1 MAQTYTYP
9 ITAFP
14 NDAVNLIDLE
24 EAIEKDITTLVVESL
39 SHEGLVHVTF
49 TQALTGTEETDLSNI
64 VASHNG
70 EKTIPIE
77 LTFQAERANT
87 FTSTASAYTQVLSLS
102 ASIPPGGQGD
112 YRLQWFTLYGI
123 DSGLVN
129 FRMRLKQD
137 DEEIPLMGYTE
148 EVPNSDPDERIPRS
162 GFIPLKNLKKGFHHF
177 DLECGK
183 QSGGEEAW
191 KIFKA
196 FLELRRII

>member
-14 NDAVNLIDLE
+14 NDAVNLIYLE
-24 EAIEKDITTLVVESL
+24 EAIEKDIITPVVESL
-39 SHEGLVHVTF
+39 SHDGLVHVTF
-49 TQALTGTEETDLSNI
+49 TQALTGTEETDLDVI
-64 VASHNG
+64 VAIHDG

-77 LTFQAERANT
+77 LTFQAERSNS

-112 YRLQWFTLYGI
+112 YRLKWFTLYGI

-129 FRMRLKQD
+129 FRMRINQD

-162 GFIPLKNLKKGFHHF
+162 GFIPLKLKKGDHHF

-183 QSGGEEAW
+183 ETGGEEAW
-191 KIFKA
+191 KIFRA
-196 FLELRRII
+196 FLELRRLT

>member
-14 NDAVNLIDLE
+14 NDAVNLINLE
-24 EAIEKDITTLVVESL
+24 EDIEKDIITPVVEST
-39 SHEGLVHVTF
+39 SHEGLVHITF
-49 TQALTGTEETDLSNI
+49 TQALTGTEETDLDVI
-64 VASHNG
+64 VATHDG
-70 EKTIPIE
+70 EKTIPVE
-77 LTFQAERANT
+77 LTFTAEREKT
-87 FTSTASAYTQVLSLS
+87 FTSTASAYTKVLSLS
-102 ASIPPGGQGD
+102 ASIPPGGQGI

-129 FRMRLKQD
+129 FRMRLTQD

-162 GFIPLKNLKKGFHHF
+162 GFIPLKNLKKGDHHF

-183 QSGGEEAW
+183 QSDGEEAW

-196 FLELRRII
+196 FMELRRII

>member
-1 MAQTYTYP
+1 MAETYTYP

-14 NDAVNLIDLE
+14 NDAVFITNLEDE
-24 EAIEKDITTLVVESL
+24 IEKDVVTPIVETT
-39 SHEGLVHVTF
+39 SHDGLVHITF
-49 TQALTGTEETDLSNI
+49 TQALTGTEQTDLDSV
-64 VASHNG
+64 VATHDG
-70 EKTIPIE
+70 ERPVSIE
-77 LTFQAERANT
+77 LTFQAERSNS

-112 YRLQWFTLYGI
+112 YRLKWFTLYGI

-129 FRMRLKQD
+129 FRMRINQD

-162 GFIPLKNLKKGFHHF
+162 GFIPLKLKKGDHHF

-183 QSGGEEAW
+183 ETGGEEAW
-191 KIFKA
+191 KIFRA
-196 FLELRRII
+196 FLELRRLT